1 MHRSYRAI
9 AIGTPSAPHGRMAT
23 IAPLVAPAWLEE
35 HIDDPDLRIV
45 DATVQITPELQITS
59 GREDWRKE
67 HIPRSTFADL
77 LELSSPDA
85 PPFTFTWPEPDWFA
99 SHMGQLGVG
108 EGTRV
113 VLYDRRENMW
123 AARLWWM
130 LRAFGFEDAAVL
142 DGGWTSWKL
151 EKRRTCEQPCS
162 YPPATFLARPREG
175 LIVRKHEVLAAIG
188 DPKTSIVDAL
198 GRKSHTGEVNEYGRP
213 GHIPG
218 ARNVSAWRIIDRASQ
233 RYRPV
238 DELRALFG
246 NVLGAER
253 IITYCGA
260 GAAGAS
266 DAFALSLLGH
276 PHVALYPGGMLEWS
290 ADPSLPLEIG
300 ETVTDRSQVQRELPH
315 ATR

>member
-1 MHRSYRAI
+1 MHRSYREI

-45 DATVQITPELQITS
+45 DATVQITPEFQIAS

-151 EKRRTCEQPCS
+151 EKRRTCGQPCS

-213 GHIPG
+213 GHIPERATSRLG
-218 ARNVSAWRIIDRASQ
+218 GSSIAPRSAIARSTSSAPSSATSSAPSGSSRTAVRA
-233 RYRPV
+233 P
-238 DELRALFG
+238 RARATPSRSRSS
-246 NVLGAER
+246 VIR
-253 IITYCGA
+253 MSRSTR
-260 GAAGAS
+260 AAC
-266 DAFALSLLGH
+266 
-276 PHVALYPGGMLEWS
+276 WS
-290 ADPSLPLEIG
+290 GPPTLPCPS
-300 ETVTDRSQVQRELPH
+300 RSVRL
-315 ATR
+315 